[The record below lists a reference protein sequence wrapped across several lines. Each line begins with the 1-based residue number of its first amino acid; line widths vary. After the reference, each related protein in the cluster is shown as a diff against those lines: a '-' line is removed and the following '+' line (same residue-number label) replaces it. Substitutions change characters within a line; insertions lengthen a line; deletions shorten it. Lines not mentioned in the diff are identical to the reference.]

1 MDSPHIITQAT
12 LLNTTD
18 TNTWNGEII
27 VEKAS

>member
-18 TNTWNGEII
+18 TWNGEII